1 MVRQFKDNNAI
12 RLREDPQYNKC
23 HKVQPLVD
31 CFLSVFKNMVSPETF
46 MSVDEQVNPFNV
58 KYSMKCYLPK
68 NPKKWGC
75 KLSTR
80 TGISGY
86 IYNFQVGGGL
96 RSKKPLLGSTSLE
109 AYGDSGFVV
118 LRLTDSLGSEK
129 HQLFPNIYF
138 SLLELLIDLKEFK
151 KIWALS
157 TLNFRRCRFCHVQSD

>member
-1 MVRQFKDNNAI
+1 MVRQFKDNNTT

-75 KLSTR
+75 ELSPR
-80 TGISGY
+80 TGILATFT
-86 IYNFQVGGGL
+86 IFKLVVVWDQKNHCQDLHLWKHVVI
-96 RSKKPLLGSTSLE
+96 
-109 AYGDSGFVV
+109 VV
-118 LRLTDSLGSEK
+118 LLFYDSQILWDQRSINS
-129 HQLFPNIYF
+129 FPISIFHPWNY
-138 SLLELLIDLKEFK
+138 SQ
-151 KIWALS
+151 
-157 TLNFRRCRFCHVQSD
+157 T